1 MSTMGER
8 ILEAEAKGV
17 TEKELSILCQA
28 YLIEL
33 KYGLIP
39 NRTKL
44 KDLDTSKLHYV
55 KIPENQFVID
65 FDIPGKDGEKSFELN
80 LEKVVKDYRPY
91 GIRLHDTA
99 VFVTREEAETVYSQM
114 VAIATRYGVLKVEDY
129 YDLCGLIDVDGPKHI
144 GFGWSKHTVLNMNIV
159 KAPHGYVIDIPIAD
173 RLDAERR
180 RRW

>member
-39 NRTKL
+39 NR
-44 KDLDTSKLHYV
+44 
-55 KIPENQFVID
+55 
-65 FDIPGKDGEKSFELN
+65 
-80 LEKVVKDYRPY
+80 EKVVKDYRPY

-99 VFVTREEAETVYSQM
+99 VFSTREEAETVYSQM
-114 VAIATRYGVLKVEDY
+114 VAIATRYGVLRVEDY

-144 GFGWSKHTVLNMNIV
+144 GFGWSERTVLNMNIV
-159 KAPHGYVIDIPIAD
+159 KAHHGYVIDIPIAD
-173 RLDAERR
+173 RLDAVRR
-180 RRW
+180 RAW